1 MKTHLPSSSTPRLF
15 ILLFAADVSV
25 CALPMSAL
33 ALEKKSGEGAML
45 EEITVLGRSVS
56 YANNATSPEMLKQ
69 QTSMTSVLAAI
80 DNLPG
85 VLINEGDTFGSD
97 DWSTSISIRGFQ
109 VDLGQQQIGMTID
122 GIANGNSNY
131 GGGAKANRY
140 IDTENLRTVE
150 VSQGT
155 ADIASRSNEALGGTL
170 NFMTIDPGMEKTM
183 IASATL
189 GEFGAQKVYLRY
201 ETGEILK
208 DTYAWFSLSSQE
220 NSDWMDQ
227 VAENARDH
235 FAAKF
240 ISNVSGVDL
249 TGYVSYDDTHE
260 DNYQR
265 IYSLEQ
271 FAQNP
276 KWDQLTS
283 DWSGIPYQDQAYR
296 RGWSTL
302 RENLFAY
309 LQANFAVGEV
319 DFSANVYYHDN
330 EGRGDWVPPY
340 LVNVTDDGA
349 GNPHSELIP
358 GNTVF
363 GGAFLDRIYFVDP
376 NGAQLS
382 PIAGCQSSLTF
393 PYGGAGPEYD
403 PSCHERDAVP
413 VGSYR
418 HTHYEKQRL
427 GFNAD
432 FTWMTQIGAL
442 DNTVRGGFWYEDY
455 ERDEQRDWHK
465 IIDSAT
471 GFRFEHRPYWVQYDR
486 SFPVKTLMY
495 YLEDELD
502 AGLAK
507 FRVGAKQFNVDVKK
521 YDNFNAANNLG
532 VSSDSDTLLTA
543 GFVAPLPVDGMEIF
557 GGYAQNFAAIK
568 DAILERDDAD
578 LRRVKP
584 EQADNIDFGL
594 RYSSANFNANLTYYT
609 IEFDN
614 RITFISNEDVTGI
627 DFLEAAAGG
636 YINEGGVQSD
646 GIEASI
652 QYQATEALSIFASF
666 TSNNSEYTDANIA
679 GNTVI
684 GAAEDMAVLSF
695 DYVSDLYS
703 MGLSAKYVGDR
714 FIDQANT
721 RTVNAYVVS
730 DLYIGASIEGMGWGA
745 LDLRLTVNNLLD
757 KSYAGTIAPNA
768 FWIGAPRT
776 VAINAQL
783 RF

>member
-1 MKTHLPSSSTPRLF
+1 MKTHLSSSSTSRLF
-15 ILLFAADVSV
+15 TLLFAADVSV
-25 CALPMSAL
+25 CALPLSAL

-140 IDTENLRTVE
+140 IDTENLRAVE

-170 NFMTIDPGMEKTM
+170 NFTTIDPGMEKTM

-208 DTYAWFSLSSQE
+208 DTYAWFSLSAQE

-240 ISNVSGVDL
+240 ISNVGGVDL
-249 TGYVSYDDTHE
+249 TGYVAYDDTHE

-358 GNTVF
+358 GNTAF
-363 GGAFLDRIYFVDP
+363 GGAFLGRIYFVDP

-495 YLEDELD
+495 YLEGELD
-502 AGLAK
+502 AGFAK

-521 YDNFNAANNLG
+521 RDNFTAANNLG

-614 RITFISNEDVTGI
+614 RITFISNEEVTGI

-666 TSNNSEYTDANIA
+666 TSNNSQYTDANIA

-695 DYVSDLYS
+695 DYVSNLYS

-721 RTVNAYVVS
+721 RTVNSYVVS